1 MSWDTEGV
9 SGRNLLIERC
19 PGVEADRGLLESLL
33 EYDDNLVDS
42 LSKPWYAIIED
53 EDGYFT
59 IGGETMNGISK
70 VILEDFIMDSGYTLR
85 HLYNDGKEVRWKV
98 AFQIHQPDALGG
110 VEASPLA
117 ENFGEI
123 I

>member
-1 MSWDTEGV
+1 MSWDTEGANE
-9 SGRNLLIERC
+9 RNLLIERC
-19 PGVEADRGLLESLL
+19 PGVDGDQMESLL

-42 LSKPWYAIIED
+42 LSDPWYAIIEH

-70 VILEDFIMDSGYTLR
+70 VILEDFIIDGGYTLNY
-85 HLYNDGKEVRWKV
+85 LYNDGKEVRWKV